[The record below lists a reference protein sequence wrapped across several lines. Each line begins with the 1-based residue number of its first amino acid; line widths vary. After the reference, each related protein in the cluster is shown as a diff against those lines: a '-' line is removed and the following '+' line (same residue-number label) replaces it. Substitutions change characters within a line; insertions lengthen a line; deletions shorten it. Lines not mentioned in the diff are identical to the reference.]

1 MNDIERKVIEEI
13 VINTVKKL
21 MAEKDAPNRVP
32 LGVSN
37 KHLHLTQEHVE
48 ILFGEDISLQI

>member
-32 LGVSN
+32 MS
-37 KHLHLTQEHVE
+37 K
-48 ILFGEDISLQI
+48 FYSAKDISLQI